1 MPKHARPRRIP
12 TTLLS
17 GRWMTTAALAGAA
30 VAVAAA
36 NATPSHGSDP
46 SPVTATS
53 PQATQLEPTTW
64 STPTSAH
71 HAAVAGHSSSAP
83 RAQRTALPTQ
93 RTSAI
98 PVQRTSA
105 IPAQRTSAI
114 PAQRAALP
122 PQRGTDTGTA
132 RAAAATSP
140 AAHPS
145 ATPSRTAGTWAAGH
159 PATAASG
166 TPAPATAPAA
176 VTSAPTA
183 AASAHATSDSGAATH
198 SWTGES
204 GSTHTWT
211 GASGSTHTWTGASG
225 GGTWQATGQ
234 YANAGGSTRPAAQA
248 TPAPGQASPAQAVTT
263 QAPTTQATGDLDTW
277 IKDALVVMADN
288 HIPGSYDGI
297 YRNIMRESSGNPQAI
312 NLTDSNAA
320 AGHPSKGLLQVIDP
334 TFQAYHVPG
343 TSMDIYD
350 PVANITAACNYA
362 ADFYGSIDNVDG
374 PY

>member
-1 MPKHARPRRIP
+1 M
-12 TTLLS
+12 
-17 GRWMTTAALAGAA
+17 
-30 VAVAAA
+30 
-36 NATPSHGSDP
+36 
-46 SPVTATS
+46 
-53 PQATQLEPTTW
+53 
-64 STPTSAH
+64 
-71 HAAVAGHSSSAP
+71 
-83 RAQRTALPTQ
+83 
-93 RTSAI
+93 
-98 PVQRTSA
+98 
-105 IPAQRTSAI
+105 

-122 PQRGTDTGTA
+122 PQRGTDSGTGKARTA
-132 RAAAATSP
+132 APSSP

-145 ATPSRTAGTWAAGH
+145 ATPSRTARTWTADH

-166 TPAPATAPAA
+166 TAAPATAPAA
-176 VTSAPTA
+176 VTSTPTA
-183 AASAHATSDSGAATH
+183 AASASAHATADSGAATH
-198 SWTGES
+198 SWTG
-204 GSTHTWT
+204 
-211 GASGSTHTWTGASG
+211 ASGSARPWTWTGASG
-225 GGTWQATGQ
+225 GGTWQATGP
-234 YANAGGSTRPAAQA
+234 YANAGGGSSRPAAQA
-248 TPAPGQASPAQAVTT
+248 AAAPGQASPAQAAPN

-297 YRNIMRESSGNPQAI
+297 YRNIMRESSGDPQAI

-362 ADFYGSIDNVDG
+362 ADFYGSIDNVNG